1 MLALVKKPRIE
12 ISLNGDDVAELVAWI
27 RKKYDVEVL
36 SADEEDASIPV
47 EGTAFWKEMEK
58 NRVGNLLT
66 GARLKAGLTQTQLA
80 EKVGI
85 RQNMISDYEHGRR
98 TYSDDMARRLSAV
111 LQVREEQL
119 KYRSRRPT
127 EDPSED

>member
-1 MLALVKKPRIE
+1 MLYEVITKPRIE

-66 GARLKAGLTQTQLA
+66 GARLKAGLTQTELA
-80 EKVGI
+80 KKVGI

-98 TYSDDMARRLSAV
+98 TYSRITSYNVCYTKLLRL
-111 LQVREEQL
+111 QIQ
-119 KYRSRRPT
+119 
-127 EDPSED
+127 